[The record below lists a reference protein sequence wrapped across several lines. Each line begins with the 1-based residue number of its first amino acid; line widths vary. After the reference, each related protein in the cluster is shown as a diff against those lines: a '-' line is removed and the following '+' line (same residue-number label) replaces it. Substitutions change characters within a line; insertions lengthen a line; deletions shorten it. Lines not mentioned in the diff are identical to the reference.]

1 MAFLCAFIIW
11 YYITAIFSIFFN
23 MRKIQNLKKKTHFVF
38 HDNFSLKAKIVL
50 KYFIFMTV

>member
-23 MRKIQNLKKKTHFVF
+23 MRKIQNLKKKLILYFMIIF
-38 HDNFSLKAKIVL
+38 H
-50 KYFIFMTV
+50 